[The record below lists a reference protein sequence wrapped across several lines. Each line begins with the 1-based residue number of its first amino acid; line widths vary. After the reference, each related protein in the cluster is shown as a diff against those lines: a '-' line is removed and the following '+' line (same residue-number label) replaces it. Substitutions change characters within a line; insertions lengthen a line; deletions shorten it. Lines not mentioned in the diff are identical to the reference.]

1 MTLEEQIPK
10 MTTSDQA
17 GHQDVR
23 PGSLLLR
30 DLRSLRQR
38 ISGEVFTRIIRIA
51 AREG

>member
-1 MTLEEQIPK
+1 MTLEEQITK

-30 DLRSLRQR
+30 DLRNLRQR
-38 ISGEVFTRIIRIA
+38 ISENLTRMIRIA
-51 AREG
+51 TREG

>member
-17 GHQDVR
+17 GHQDVH

-38 ISGEVFTRIIRIA
+38 ISARMIRLA
-51 AREG
+51 TREG